1 MKDQHFELQ
10 MCDSVYVIVNFVV
23 SLQGNVQTIICHRTA
38 TVQFQAVH
46 KIILVSRNKYKFI
59 RQA

>member
-46 KIILVSRNKYKFI
+46 KIILVS
-59 RQA
+59 